1 LARQESACRLK
12 LKNGFV
18 LEIERN
24 ELGMIEVDARD
35 IRLAIARWEK
45 KRGLEPSV
53 GMKPLVWSKK
63 FYASHATQRKKCK

>member
-1 LARQESACRLK
+1 MARQKGYGSVK

-24 ELGMIEVDARD
+24 ELGMIELDARD

-53 GMKPLVWSKK
+53 GMKPLVWSNK
-63 FYASHATQRKKCK
+63 FYHSHETKRKKWK